1 MLEFAGVKLLA
12 INGYRLNIHVSHF
25 EPIILEVRRRHFE
38 EEARL
43 SRLSKLTDSLTEEP

>member
-38 EEARL
+38 SEEARL
-43 SRLSKLTDSLTEEP
+43 SRLSKLTDSLTEP